1 MYNCSVN
8 VEKVSFNSLSGID
21 CLWNN
26 RPCGCIGE
34 QRFLHCEAYAEL
46 RCEMSVCVCACVC
59 LCVGR
64 SFGVD
69 WWVTGCVWLVR
80 IAEMPSPSPPHPPS
94 SAALTSSVYPS
105 LTPPSL
111 IMASGPSER
120 TTEVNAPRR
129 RGAVVNEVEV
139 KMSGWN
145 RQIKEM
151 RDEADVWWERLKR
164 DWHMRE
170 KERGPEDCNLSQLR
184 SFFPSLLP
192 FLLWHFTLDCSLCWS
207 LLTIAA
213 HTKLLFTLTFKCM
226 ATEK

>member
-1 MYNCSVN
+1 
-8 VEKVSFNSLSGID
+8 
-21 CLWNN
+21 
-26 RPCGCIGE
+26 
-34 QRFLHCEAYAEL
+34 
-46 RCEMSVCVCACVC
+46 MSVCVC
-59 LCVGR
+59 LCVFVCRAQFWG
-64 SFGVD
+64 
-69 WWVTGCVWLVR
+69 WLVGHWLR
-80 IAEMPSPSPPHPPS
+80 LACAHCRDAEPLPTPPLPPTF